1 MEADERKSAQDQ
13 PKKKK
18 KKRKSWVSTLI
29 LVLILIIGIGII
41 AYPSVSDWWN
51 SFHQSR
57 AIANYAAAVDNT
69 DYAQLEYMLEQ
80 ARAYNTRLLRKE
92 NRYVLSDE
100 EKEEYLSLLDLS
112 GTGIMGYIQ
121 IPSISV
127 NLPLYHGTDESV
139 LQVAI
144 GHIEGT
150 SLPVGGASTHSVVSG
165 HRGLPSA
172 KLFTDLDKMVE
183 GDVFTMTILN
193 ETLTYEV
200 DQIRIVEPSDMS
212 NLNIVSGMDYCT
224 LVTCTP
230 YGINTHR
237 LLVRGHRIENAAEEV
252 VVEPDA
258 GRIPSYLVVPAVAVP
273 LLLLFLVGMLIY
285 YSIRKARKMYTLE
298 QLAERVKELAA
309 AEEAEEQAAA
319 DDAETEEMP
328 ADGPETEAPD
338 TDSNTIENIQETTE
352 STYADVR
359 PDEQE
364 R

>member
-1 MEADERKSAQDQ
+1 MKNRLQNF
-13 PKKKK
+13 
-18 KKRKSWVSTLI
+18 I
-29 LVLILIIGIGII
+29 LSVMLLTGLSLLL
-41 AYPSVSDWWN
+41 YPSFSNYWN
-51 SFHQSR
+51 SYHSSK
-57 AIANYAAAVDNT
+57 AISNYTQIVSEMDEE
-69 DYAQLEYMLEQ
+69 EYHRLLTEVY
-80 ARAYNTRLLRKE
+80 AYNT
-92 NRYVLSDE
+92 
-100 EKEEYLSLLDLS
+100 SLLSRDNPYLLPDTMKEQYQELLNLDGS
-112 GTGIMGYIQ
+112 GAMGFVE
-121 IPSISV
+121 IPSIDV
-127 NLPLYHGTDESV
+127 EIPVYHTVEERI
-139 LQVAI
+139 LQKAV
-144 GHIEGT
+144 GHIPWT
-150 SLPVGGASTHSVVSG
+150 SLPVGGESTHCVLSG

-172 KLFTDLDKMVE
+172 RLFTDMDRVVV
-183 GDVFTMTILN
+183 GDVFYLHIL
-193 ETLTYEV
+193 EEVLEYQV
-200 DQIRIVEPSDMS
+200 DQILIVGPKDTEE
-212 NLNIVSGMDYCT
+212 LLIVPGEDYCT

-309 AEEAEEQAAA
+309 AEEAEEQAAEA
-319 DDAETEEMP
+319 PETAEDP
-328 ADGPETEAPD
+328 ADEPD